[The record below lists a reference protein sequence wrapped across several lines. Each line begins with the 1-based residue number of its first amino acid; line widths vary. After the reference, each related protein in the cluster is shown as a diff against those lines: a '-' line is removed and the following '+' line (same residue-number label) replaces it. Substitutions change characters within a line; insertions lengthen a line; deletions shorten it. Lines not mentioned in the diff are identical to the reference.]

1 MKTVHEAW
9 KTDLPALV
17 ELWEPIGAEERDDPR
32 DWRLPLDLVGEK
44 EPPVVL
50 ARRIAVTIA
59 GWLAPNSAERVHDE
73 RRGGMRRIRA
83 GDVMILVRKRGPFFE
98 AMIRALKEMHVAVAG
113 ADRLALTEHI
123 AVMDLIAAGRASLL
137 PHDDLTLACVLKS
150 PLIGLDDDDLIALAP
165 HRPASLAAA
174 LAASGDERHRRAAE
188 KLATWRRWAAA
199 LTPFFFYMRLIGAG
213 GGRRDLVARLGP
225 EAADAIDE
233 FLRLALAHDREGPP
247 SLAGFLAELAAAD
260 ISIKRDMETAG
271 EAVRVMTVH
280 AAKGLEAK
288 IVFLPET
295 CDAPSGVHDPK
306 LFRLDDPAGF
316 PLVAWTPRSAADPQA
331 VAEAREAAR
340 RAAQEE
346 HRRLL
351 YVAMTRAEE
360 RLYVCGY
367 HGRKA
372 PSNGCW
378 YEAIRSALAEGT
390 FASAPAHWNGGET
403 ILRRLSQPTPLD
415 AVPDLR
421 ESMPA
426 DAQSLPGWLLRPA
439 PAERPPAPPLRP
451 SSALAA
457 ADEIRREEGGRRS
470 IERSDAMI
478 SGRLVHALLQHL
490 PSIEPQRR
498 RAVAERFLAA
508 RGRGFD
514 EAYRHLLVERALAII
529 DAPDLA
535 VLFGPRSQAEVA
547 VAGRV
552 RRADGSFIEIIG
564 QIDRLAETESENFHR
579 GLQERCSAAGR
590 RHAARI
596 MWCSSRSIGKP
607 SRRSIRAMKYACF
620 SSGSRRPRPSK
631 STPPRSMRRSRG
643 SSADVCAA
651 DRLWDQPMRIC

>member
-1 MKTVHEAW
+1 
-9 KTDLPALV
+9 
-17 ELWEPIGAEERDDPR
+17 
-32 DWRLPLDLVGEK
+32 
-44 EPPVVL
+44 
-50 ARRIAVTIA
+50 
-59 GWLAPNSAERVHDE
+59 
-73 RRGGMRRIRA
+73 
-83 GDVMILVRKRGPFFE
+83 MISSRSR
-98 AMIRALKEMHVAVAG
+98 
-113 ADRLALTEHI
+113 
-123 AVMDLIAAGRASLL
+123 
-137 PHDDLTLACVLKS
+137 
-150 PLIGLDDDDLIALAP
+150 P

-188 KLATWRRWAAA
+188 KLATWRAWAAA

-367 HGRKA
+367 HGRNA
-372 PSNGCW
+372 PSSGCW

-415 AVPDLR
+415 AVPDLL
-421 ESMPA
+421 E
-426 DAQSLPGWLLRPA
+426 
-439 PAERPPAPPLRP
+439 
-451 SSALAA
+451 
-457 ADEIRREEGGRRS
+457 
-470 IERSDAMI
+470 
-478 SGRLVHALLQHL
+478 VHA
-490 PSIEPQRR
+490 
-498 RAVAERFLAA
+498 
-508 RGRGFD
+508 G
-514 EAYRHLLVERALAII
+514 
-529 DAPDLA
+529 
-535 VLFGPRSQAEVA
+535 
-547 VAGRV
+547 
-552 RRADGSFIEIIG
+552 
-564 QIDRLAETESENFHR
+564 
-579 GLQERCSAAGR
+579 
-590 RHAARI
+590 
-596 MWCSSRSIGKP
+596 
-607 SRRSIRAMKYACF
+607 
-620 SSGSRRPRPSK
+620 
-631 STPPRSMRRSRG
+631 
-643 SSADVCAA
+643 
-651 DRLWDQPMRIC
+651 